1 MSERDDDE
9 ALAEAYERGLELE
22 KSGELN
28 AAADQY
34 RAILKMDAADPTGAS
49 IRLAAMGK
57 EPSPETAPPAY
68 VTLLFDQTA
77 EVFDNL
83 LVEQLGYDV
92 PMQLREALLPKGDLG
107 RVLDLGCGTGLLGE
121 ALADQ
126 AAHLTGVD
134 LSEGMVEI
142 AGEKEV
148 YDALYT
154 GDATAF
160 LAEVEPDWNGW
171 DVIAAT
177 DMVPYFGDLVPLIA
191 AIGKRL
197 APAGLFAFS
206 TETLPADVMAGR
218 PYMVGPKQRYAHAES
233 YVEEVLKCAGFTR
246 IDISGII
253 VRYDEGHA
261 VPGHLILAG
270 R

>member
-22 KSGELN
+22 KSGESR
-28 AAADQY
+28 AAAEQY
-34 RAILKMDAADPTGAS
+34 REILNMDLADPTGAS
-49 IRLAAMGK
+49 IRLAAMG
-57 EPSPETAPPAY
+57 EAPAPETAPPAY

-92 PMQLREALLPKGDLG
+92 PMQLREALLPRGDLG

-126 AAHLTGVD
+126 AVHLTGVD

-154 GDATAF
+154 GDATLF

-171 DVIAAT
+171 DLIAAT
-177 DMVPYFGDLVPLIA
+177 DMAPYLGDLASLIEA
-191 AIGKRL
+191 VVKRL
-197 APAGLFAFS
+197 APGGLFAFS

-218 PYMVGPKQRYAHAES
+218 PYMVGPKQRYAHDEA
-233 YVEEVLKCAGFTR
+233 YVHELLKRAGFTQ
-246 IDISGII
+246 IDITGII
-253 VRYDEGHA
+253 VRYDEGSA
-261 VPGHLILAG
+261 VPGHLVIA
-270 R
+270 RR